1 LQALGCLLR
10 ILSIFSL
17 LLIFVS
23 FFQKKM
29 LFTARCDRCNAII
42 FKISHSM
49 SAQRTSPYSSLI
61 PIRLR
66 ERSSAHRFRSSC
78 SLASAD
84 LIEQSVRAWP
94 DALFD
99 LFEFVFS
106 PVGLAVIFGF
116 VAVAFLL
123 SSRDSNEEDST
134 VESSNT
140 RLTQNDTDKSKMM
153 RKIPKSLDP
162 DSIYLEMRLRMAK
175 QTAEE
180 EEGTLFVIRFSGEK
194 DAIYE
199 NPVNGIHTTHKQS
212 KHRLTHTHTHTH
224 THTRARAHTHTHTHM
239 HHTSQAIFVQ
249 ALLVAPCVRL
259 NVPYVQVCKT
269 LEDCWALANE
279 LRQRLGDDQFEFQVR
294 YTLIHA
300 ALVY

>member
-1 LQALGCLLR
+1 MLCDVLALQRWNRA
-10 ILSIFSL
+10 FSCCPIAMQPSQL
-17 LLIFVS
+17 
-23 FFQKKM
+23 
-29 LFTARCDRCNAII
+29 
-42 FKISHSM
+42 
-49 SAQRTSPYSSLI
+49 SAQRRSPYFSLV

-106 PVGLAVIFGF
+106 PVGLAVISGF
-116 VAVAFLL
+116 VAVAFLW

-134 VESSNT
+134 LESSNM

-153 RKIPKSLDP
+153 RKIPKNLDP

-180 EEGTLFVIRFSGEK
+180 EERIGTRFVIRFSGEK

-199 NPVNGIHTTHKQS
+199 NPVNGMHTTHTQS
-212 KHRLTHTHTHTH
+212 KHTHPHTHTPASHKACH
-224 THTRARAHTHTHTHM
+224 FCR
-239 HHTSQAIFVQ
+239 
-249 ALLVAPCVRL
+249 
-259 NVPYVQVCKT
+259 
-269 LEDCWALANE
+269 
-279 LRQRLGDDQFEFQVR
+279 
-294 YTLIHA
+294 
-300 ALVY
+300 